1 MKHQTDNTQHTE
13 RANNADS
20 FEIFE
25 LKILIAIDKIKG
37 KKKLADINTIHNF
50 KVQADATSINKSTI
64 KDFVT

>member
-25 LKILIAIDKIKG
+25 LKILIAVDKIKG

-50 KVQADATSINKSTI
+50 KVQADAKVLI
-64 KDFVT
+64 KAPSKIL